1 MTIFLYCLAIA
12 AVSVFGGCLPL
23 SKKISHL
30 TLQIYLSLSAGAMLG
45 AACFHMLPEGAELAG
60 RSFGWWTAL
69 SVISLYVIKRFLS
82 PHSHEPTEM
91 EEHEDEDDHGHDHH
105 HHSIPVV
112 SQLHSPAPHVAGWSA
127 VAGLSIH
134 TLLGGIALGSAVLG
148 QETPKDLGLA
158 VFLATVLH
166 KPADSLTIS
175 TLLIKAGTQR
185 SRTLVV
191 QFFFALLI
199 PIGVLMF
206 HLGQSAIAS
215 HVGNA
220 FTGSVLAFS
229 AGTFICI
236 ALSDLLPEV
245 QFHSHDRMKL
255 FLAFILGAMLM
266 WGTALIETR
275 HQHEDKREKADAHAV
290 RLVAVLSGNRF
301 MAKAEIRRSK
311 PEGDPNSSPKSEWV

>member
-1 MTIFLYCLAIA
+1 MRKNERQLSMTIFLYCLAIA
-12 AVSVFGGCLPL
+12 TVSVFGGCLPL
-23 SKKISHL
+23 SKRISHL

-45 AACFHMLPEGAELAG
+45 AACFHMLPEGAQLAG

-69 SVISLYVIKRFLS
+69 GVIGLYVIERFLS
-82 PHSHEPTEM
+82 PHSHEPTEADAH
-91 EEHEDEDDHGHDHH
+91 EHDDEHVHEHH
-105 HHSIPVV
+105 HDSVPAV

-148 QETPKDLGLA
+148 PETPKDLGLA

-185 SRTLVV
+185 GRTLVV
-191 QFFFALLI
+191 QFVFALLI

-206 HLGQSAIAS
+206 HLGQSAIAA

-245 QFHSHDRMKL
+245 QFHSHDRIKL

-275 HQHEDKREKADAHAV
+275 QQPQDPREKTNLHA
-290 RLVAVLSGNRF
+290 LLL
-301 MAKAEIRRSK
+301 ERRSIYRTTGL
-311 PEGDPNSSPKSEWV
+311 PAFSHALRPPSRW